1 MKTAVLVALI
11 LTSAMPVAA
20 HDWVAPEQGPIG
32 RSIATEAATLAAV
45 QMKTGINSDADDS
58 AWARL
63 QKVERGTPVDVRDR
77 TGATVRGRFAEA
89 DDASMTLRD
98 GALTNR
104 IARTDVIEVATT
116 ETRGGSPAG
125 AANGAA
131 LGILAA
137 FLMAMDERVMFGP
150 TIVGLPVGL
159 GFAGYY
165 GFGRTKS
172 RVIYRVSAAQ

>member
-1 MKTAVLVALI
+1 
-11 LTSAMPVAA
+11 
-20 HDWVAPEQGPIG
+20 
-32 RSIATEAATLAAV
+32 
-45 QMKTGINSDADDS
+45 
-58 AWARL
+58 
-63 QKVERGTPVDVRDR
+63 
-77 TGATVRGRFAEA
+77 
-89 DDASMTLRD
+89 MTLRD